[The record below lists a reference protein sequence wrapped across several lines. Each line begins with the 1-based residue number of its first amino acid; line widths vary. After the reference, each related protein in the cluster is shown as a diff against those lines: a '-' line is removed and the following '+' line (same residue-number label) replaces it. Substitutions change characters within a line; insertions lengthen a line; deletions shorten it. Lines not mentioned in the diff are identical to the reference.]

1 MPLDAIE
8 QNAKTLVEVAYNL
21 RQQNKKDQEKTRR
34 YILGIAEAMA
44 KDLEEERKNL
54 GR

>member
-8 QNAKTLVEVAYNL
+8 QNAKTLVETAYNL
-21 RQQNKKDQEKTRR
+21 RQQNKKEQEKTRK
-34 YILGIAEAMA
+34 YILSIAEAIA
-44 KDLEEERKNL
+44 KDLEEERRNL